1 MHNDDYTTMPECGDL
16 QRADTHNSAEVG
28 CVFSCSALKHVLE
41 STSKLRRVVHAVAG
55 SCFTNV
61 HQYSE
66 YVHTLSGCI
75 LYYICFRCP
84 CFCSK
89 ILEDR
94 VALKISCESDLCSSC
109 ASTLIFCPD
118 GRKCWFGLS
127 VDLVFEKFRFFNLTF
142 TNSMG
147 YGYSHGKW
155 RSRWS
160 TMVSPVCFKKCFL
173 VPGNPS

>member
-1 MHNDDYTTMPECGDL
+1 MKVSMPQSFGSEIFCALVLVKCVYTSLCTQIHSFKHTHPSEMHNDDYTTMPECGDL

-118 GRKCWFGLS
+118 GRKC
-127 VDLVFEKFRFFNLTF
+127 
-142 TNSMG
+142 
-147 YGYSHGKW
+147 
-155 RSRWS
+155 
-160 TMVSPVCFKKCFL
+160 
-173 VPGNPS
+173 